1 MSDVLDPSEGGAM
14 AEAWS
19 SPSRD
24 PDDDTPRLEC
34 GVFGVFGID
43 GASAITALGLHALQH
58 RGQEACGIATFDGQR
73 FHTERHMGYVG
84 DGFAGSDLVD
94 RLPGQSAIGHTRY
107 STAGGSF
114 LRNVQPMF
122 ADLEAGGVA
131 LAHNGNLTNFLTL
144 REQLVAEG
152 AIFQS
157 TSDSEVILHLLA
169 RSRKTRFVDRFIDA
183 LSKIE
188 GGYALVAMTNKKL
201 IGVRD
206 PLGIRPLVLGD
217 LDGKAV
223 LASETCALDL
233 IGARFVR
240 DVEHGEMVVID
251 HEGIESLRPFPAAHA
266 RPCIFE
272 YVYFA
277 RPDSVVD
284 GRSIYEVRKRM
295 GRRLAQESPADVDV
309 VVPVPDSG
317 VPAALGF
324 AQEAGLPFE
333 MGIIRNHYVGRTFIQ
348 PTQGARELGVRMKL
362 APNRSVLAGKRV
374 MLIDDSIVRG
384 TNSVRVVRMVREAG
398 AAEVHLRS
406 ASPPIKWPD
415 YYGIDM
421 PDREKL
427 LAAQKTP
434 EEIAKFLDVDSMGY
448 LSVDGLYWAMGVAA
462 RDPARPQF
470 TDHYF
475 TGEYPTRLLDREIAE
490 GRNDAADRQLSFLV
504 DA

>member
-1 MSDVLDPSEGGAM
+1 MTQVVERYSAPH
-14 AEAWS
+14 
-19 SPSRD
+19 RD

-34 GVFGVFGID
+34 GVFGIYDTEEAAGL
-43 GASAITALGLHALQH
+43 TALGLHALQH
-58 RGQEACGIATFDGQR
+58 RGQEACGIAAFDGQR
-73 FHTERHMGYVG
+73 FTTERHMGQVG
-84 DGFAGSDLVD
+84 DAFGGGSLGE
-94 RLPGQSAIGHTRY
+94 RLPGRFAIGHTRY

-114 LRNVQPMF
+114 IRNVQPMF
-122 ADLEAGGVA
+122 ADLESGGVA

-144 REQLVAEG
+144 REQLVAAG

-157 TSDSEVILHLLA
+157 TSDSEVILHLIA
-169 RSRKTRFVDRFIDA
+169 RSRKARLIDRFIDA
-183 LSKIE
+183 LMQIE
-188 GGYALVAMTNKKL
+188 GGYALVALTNKKL

-206 PLGIRPLVLGD
+206 PLGIRPLVLGE
-217 LDGKAV
+217 LDGKYV
-223 LASETCALDL
+223 LASETCALDM
-233 IGARFVR
+233 IGAKFVR
-240 DVEHGEMVVID
+240 DIEHGEMVVID
-251 HEGIESLRPFPAAHA
+251 HKGIQSIRPFPATRA

-277 RPDSVVD
+277 RPDSVVN
-284 GRSIYEVRKRM
+284 GRSVYEVRKRM
-295 GRRLAQESPADVDV
+295 GRRLAQETPADVDV

-324 AQEAGLPFE
+324 AQEANLPFE

-348 PTQGARELGVRMKL
+348 PTQGQRELGVRMKL

-398 AAEVHLRS
+398 AKEVHLRS
-406 ASPPIKWPD
+406 ASPPIQWPD

-421 PDREKL
+421 PDRDKL
-427 LAAQKTP
+427 LAANHSV
-434 EEIAKFLDVDSMGY
+434 EEIAKILNVDSMGY
-448 LSVDGLYWAMGVAA
+448 LSVDGLYWAMEAGR
-462 RDPARPQF
+462 RDPANPQF

-475 TGEYPTRLLDREIAE
+475 TGDYPTRLLDREIAL
-490 GRNDAADRQLSFLV
+490 GRNEAVERQLSFLV

>member
-1 MSDVLDPSEGGAM
+1 MTQEFERLSAPA
-14 AEAWS
+14 
-19 SPSRD
+19 RD

-34 GVFGVFGID
+34 GVFGVYD
-43 GASAITALGLHALQH
+43 ADEAAALTALGLHALQH
-58 RGQEACGIATFDGQR
+58 RGQEACGIAAFDGQK
-73 FHTERHMGYVG
+73 FTTERHMGQVG
-84 DGFAGSDLVD
+84 DAFGGGTLSA
-94 RLPGQSAIGHTRY
+94 RLPGRFAIGHTRY

-114 LRNVQPMF
+114 IRNVQPMF

-144 REQLVAEG
+144 REQLVADG

-157 TSDSEVILHLLA
+157 TSDSEVILHLIA
-169 RSRKTRFVDRFIDA
+169 RSRKVRLVERFIDA
-183 LSKIE
+183 LSQIE
-188 GGYALVAMTNKKL
+188 GGYALVALTNKKM

-206 PLGIRPLVLGD
+206 PLGIRPLVLGE

-223 LASETCALDL
+223 LASETCALDMV
-233 IGARFVR
+233 GARFVR
-240 DVEHGEMVVID
+240 DIEHGEMVVID
-251 HEGIESLRPFPAAHA
+251 HNGIESIKPFPAKKA

-277 RPDSVVD
+277 RPDSVVN
-284 GRSIYEVRKRM
+284 GRSVYEVRKRM
-295 GRRLAQESPADVDV
+295 GRRLAQETPAEVDV

-348 PTQGARELGVRMKL
+348 PTQGQRELGVRMKL
-362 APNRSVLAGKRV
+362 SPNRAVLAGKRV

-398 AAEVHLRS
+398 AKEVHLRS
-406 ASPPIKWPD
+406 ASPPIQWPD

-427 LAAQKTP
+427 LAANHSV
-434 EEIAKFLDVDSMGY
+434 EEIAKILNVDSMGY
-448 LSVDGLYWAMGVAA
+448 LSVDGLYWAMDAGA
-462 RDPARPQF
+462 RDAANPQF

-475 TGEYPTRLLDREIAE
+475 TGDYPTRLLDREIAQ
-490 GRNDAADRQLSFLV
+490 GRNEAVERQLSFLV
-504 DA
+504 EA